1 MTQRLRGRVAAITG
15 GASGIGEATVRRFHT
30 EGASVVIAD
39 IQAEAGRRLADELGD
54 RAVFVRT
61 DVSEEADVAALVD
74 TAVDRFGQLDIMVNN
89 AGIMGALGPID
100 ATRMSDADLTI
111 AVNLRGVICGMKHA
125 ARVMKPRRSGV
136 IISTSSPAGVLGGIG
151 PHIYSAVKA
160 GIIGLSNSVAAELRQ
175 HGIRVNTII
184 PGSVVSPMTAGIV
197 VDDAHNLAGAQ
208 EVLGRTALLGR
219 PIQPADVAAGILY
232 LASDDAAFVTGV
244 VLPVD
249 AGLTG
254 ASWPSPYTSGRYAKP
269 VALLE
274 AGRRIGGEE

>member
-1 MTQRLRGRVAAITG
+1 
-15 GASGIGEATVRRFHT
+15 
-30 EGASVVIAD
+30 
-39 IQAEAGRRLADELGD
+39 
-54 RAVFVRT
+54 
-61 DVSEEADVAALVD
+61 
-74 TAVDRFGQLDIMVNN
+74 
-89 AGIMGALGPID
+89 
-100 ATRMSDADLTI
+100 
-111 AVNLRGVICGMKHA
+111 
-125 ARVMKPRRSGV
+125 
-136 IISTSSPAGVLGGIG
+136 
-151 PHIYSAVKA
+151 
-160 GIIGLSNSVAAELRQ
+160 
-175 HGIRVNTII
+175 
-184 PGSVVSPMTAGIV
+184 VVSPMTAGIV

-232 LASDDAAFVTGV
+232 LASDDAAFVTGA